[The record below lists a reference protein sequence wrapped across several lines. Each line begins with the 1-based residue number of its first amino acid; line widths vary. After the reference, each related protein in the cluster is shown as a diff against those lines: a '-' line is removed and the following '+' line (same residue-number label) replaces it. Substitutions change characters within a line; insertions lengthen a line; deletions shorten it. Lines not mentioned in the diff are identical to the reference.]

1 MKMTFKYTDRQKTLI
16 KLLAS
21 QSTHCGARGGSR
33 SGKTFA
39 IISAIITRALKAPN
53 SRHAVLRFRFNAVKN
68 SIVLGTFPEVM
79 AAKFPGIEYNLDK
92 SSWFAKFPNGS
103 EVWFGGLDD
112 KERAE
117 KILGMEFATIFLNEC
132 SQIPWSSR
140 NLALTRLAQN
150 VMADHRDGP
159 RMLPLKM
166 YYDYNPPNKAHWTY
180 KLFEML
186 VSPDSGDAL
195 SLPENYSMIKVNPRD
210 NLDNLPAEYIQI
222 LEDMPAR
229 NRKRFLDG
237 DYAETT
243 DQALWTVESLEKC
256 RETEEQALTRIV
268 IAVDP
273 SGADDD
279 PEKNNDAIGIVV
291 AGMTEEGHASILADF
306 TIKASP
312 ARWGKVV
319 GDQFDNY
326 AADLVVGELNYG
338 GAMVEAVIQTAR
350 PGTPYKGVTASR
362 GKHLRA
368 EPIAALFE
376 TGKVKLAGN
385 FPDLEDEM
393 CAMSTAGYTG
403 VRSPNRLDAMVMAVT
418 ELFPSLTK
426 VKKEPAKR
434 KHIPRSRSRGSAWMG
449 A

>member
-1 MKMTFKYTDRQKTLI
+1 MT
-16 KLLAS
+16 
-21 QSTHCGARGGSR
+21 
-33 SGKTFA
+33 
-39 IISAIITRALKAPN
+39 
-53 SRHAVLRFRFNAVKN
+53 
-68 SIVLGTFPEVM
+68 
-79 AAKFPGIEYNLDK
+79 AKFPGVEYNLDK

-103 EVWFGGLDD
+103 EIWFGGLDD

-150 VMADHRDGP
+150 VTADHRDGP

-229 NRKRFLDG
+229 NRKRFLEG

-434 KHIPRSRSRGSAWMG
+434 KHIPRSRSKGSAWMG
-449 A
+449 V